1 MGGLLKQYGWA
12 LRLLFILFFAYFSA
26 KITNVYIAGLL
37 EVSRSIGVVSG
48 GEATTPAATT
58 HDASDYEII
67 VSRNIFDSSESQAA
81 AGATPDCSLPENA
94 ALPECGGTGGTP
106 TGEAV
111 KTSLGIKV
119 IAVMVVGDGKDG
131 RSSATVDGGGGDID
145 VYAVADDKKGFAP
158 GTRLVQVKP
167 NRIEF
172 VRSGRLEYA
181 ELDEGLGKSIFGLP
195 ENTVASATPTKAT
208 GPTAPTGEKV
218 AKLGENKFAI
228 DQTEI
233 DGALTNLEKL
243 YTEIRAVPNFQDGKV
258 QGMKILSIKPGSIF
272 AKLGLKRGD
281 VLARINGVELD
292 IKRGFELFNQLKDQK
307 AFNLDLL
314 RDGKNQT
321 NEYEVR

>member
-26 KITNVYIAGLL
+26 KIANVYIANLL

-48 GEATTPAATT
+48 GETTTPAVTT
-58 HDASDYEII
+58 HDASEYEII
-67 VSRNIFDSSESQAA
+67 VSRNIFDSSESQAEA
-81 AGATPDCSLPENA
+81 MPDCSLPENA
-94 ALPECGGTGGTP
+94 GVPECSGTTGTP

-111 KTSLGIKV
+111 KTTLGIKV
-119 IAVMVVGDGKDG
+119 IAVMVVGDGKDA
-131 RSSATVDGGGGDID
+131 RSSTTVDGGGGSID
-145 VYAVADDKKGFAP
+145 VYAVADDKKSFAL

-167 NRIEF
+167 HRIEF

-181 ELDEGLGKSIFGLP
+181 ELDEGLGKNIFGLP
-195 ENTVASATPTKAT
+195 DHTVASVAPTKAA
-208 GPTAPTGEKV
+208 GPATHAGEKV
-218 AKLGENKFAI
+218 AKLGDNKFAI
-228 DQTEI
+228 DQAEI